1 MKRVKCSADC
11 SAIFVFTT
19 LPHPQVLS
27 VNGALTCNSNSQER
41 SFSKTT
47 NKQSQTKEI
56 GRCNQTTK
64 DNRHYPFCGSN
75 IIEDEV
81 LFLFRWPTF
90 SMIMNNFNNSESQDS
105 DFKYLTIIPKA
116 RMGSESIVHEAEGRM
131 GFWFRGDESER
142 NNCFSKIQLV
152 GQKYRHKTT

>member
-1 MKRVKCSADC
+1 MLTFVDVKFTSIVDVEKIKSCSGLQIYSKQQMLSVELSSCYVFRQQFVVKRVKCSADC

-19 LPHPQVLS
+19 QPHPQVLS
-27 VNGALTCNSNSQER
+27 VNGALTCNSNSQEK

-81 LFLFRWPTF
+81 LFLFR
-90 SMIMNNFNNSESQDS
+90 
-105 DFKYLTIIPKA
+105 
-116 RMGSESIVHEAEGRM
+116 
-131 GFWFRGDESER
+131 
-142 NNCFSKIQLV
+142 
-152 GQKYRHKTT
+152 